1 MSESSVIDE
10 RVNSDYGA
18 GFITDVEMQT
28 FDPGLDENVIRSN
41 TWIS

>member
-10 RVNSDYGA
+10 RINSGYDA
-18 GFITDVEMQT
+18 DFITNVEMQT
-28 FDPGLDENVIRSN
+28 FGSGLDENVIRSK